1 MAYTLLCNKSYLVK
15 FELWGIW
22 FRVLFLFM
30 LTKEAVVSE
39 REVCFIYLFINT
51 LSCYFVSATLLSCL
65 QDSQSTLYK
74 KRLNT

>member
-39 REVCFIYLFINT
+39 SERCVLFIYL
-51 LSCYFVSATLLSCL
+51 L
-65 QDSQSTLYK
+65 TLYPVILFLLLCSAVYKTVNLPCIK
-74 KRLNT
+74 KG